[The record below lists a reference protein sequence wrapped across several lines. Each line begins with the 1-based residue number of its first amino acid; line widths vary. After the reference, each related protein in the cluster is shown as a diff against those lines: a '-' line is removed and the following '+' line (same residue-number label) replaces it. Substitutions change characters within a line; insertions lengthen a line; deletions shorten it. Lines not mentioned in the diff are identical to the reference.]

1 MRPEAVRSSVRL
13 IMAKDAVALRRLRL
27 GPSRF
32 AIMVALGSLWRHFGI
47 TLESFLHCFASE
59 DKSKT
64 AFLALDGAVHADDF
78 CPEPLYGQLRC
89 VQWLHMPEEPFSD
102 GTSVPIEGALYWYG
116 DSLSPWAFA
125 PPPVPFPGCLFWGRA
140 LPEEQLGGYIPYSLT
155 RGYIPKA
162 FPTTCR
168 PNTCPLPRCGVAAT
182 LQQLPGRYS
191 PSTSVHPAVSLSGH

>member
-1 MRPEAVRSSVRL
+1 MGSRWNHFCIVLLQRTRVKQPSLPWMVLCMLMTFAPNRCTASCGASSGF
-13 IMAKDAVALRRLRL
+13 ICPK
-27 GPSRF
+27 
-32 AIMVALGSLWRHFGI
+32 SLF
-47 TLESFLHCFASE
+47 
-59 DKSKT
+59 
-64 AFLALDGAVHADDF
+64 
-78 CPEPLYGQLRC
+78 Y
-89 VQWLHMPEEPFSD
+89 D

-125 PPPVPFPGCLFWGRA
+125 PPPRTCALSRCRFWGRA

-182 LQQLPGRYS
+182 LQRLPGRYS